1 MDHVE
6 RLGEVQAEALR
17 QGERLSVELR
27 QSNGEVV
34 VDQLGARSGT
44 ARAAVVDGRAGLRRR
59 GFANM
64 RCLFDGDLEIECW
77 DAASYL
83 A

>member
-1 MDHVE
+1 MSNVNVAAGLAQE
-6 RLGEVQAEALR
+6 PSLTWFAL
-17 QGERLSVELR
+17 L
-27 QSNGEVV
+27 
-34 VDQLGARSGT
+34 DA
-44 ARAAVVDGRAGLRRR
+44 AAVVDGRAGLRRR